1 MKESLGLIE
10 VKGLSAAV
18 YIADVMVKTAN
29 VKLLSLERTRGVG
42 WIVIKILGNVG
53 AVNAAINS
61 GKQISMEKN
70 EYVTSKVIPRP
81 SDLIEKVFYKDDCNC
96 EKQEKKEVTEAKKET
111 SKEIEKK
118 VIKNKET
125 NNKETNNKNKVIKN
139 KEDVKK

>member
-1 MKESLGLIE
+1 MRESLGLIE

-18 YIADVMVKTAN
+18 YIADIMVKTSN
-29 VKLLSLERTRGVG
+29 VKLLSLEKTRGVG
-42 WIVIKILGNVG
+42 WIVIKVLGNVG

-81 SDLIEKVFYKDDCNC
+81 SDLIEDVFCKDDCTC
-96 EKQEKKEVTEAKKET
+96 KKQEKKDVREIKKEI
-111 SKEIEKK
+111 SKELEKK
-118 VIKNKET
+118 VIK
-125 NNKETNNKNKVIKN
+125 NKETNNKNKVIKN

>member
-1 MKESLGLIE
+1 MKQSLGLIE

-70 EYVTSKVIPRP
+70 EYIASKVIPRP
-81 SDLIEKVFYKDDCNC
+81 SNLIEEVFYKDDCNC
-96 EKQEKKEVTEAKKET
+96 KKQEKKDAIEIKKEV
-111 SKEIEKK
+111 SKELEKK
-118 VIKNKET
+118 VVK
-125 NNKETNNKNKVIKN
+125 NKETNNKNKVIKN
-139 KEDVKK
+139 KEDLKK